1 MTDDRADDDP
11 NDRRGGIFEIDAF
24 AAALRPGDRLLAV
37 DVGTKRLGV
46 AMSDV
51 TRTIASSLETIHR
64 TKFAADAERL
74 LDLAD
79 QHGAGGYVI
88 GLPMNLDGSGS
99 RSAQSAKAFAR
110 NLSRLTYA
118 PILLW
123 DERLSTVAA
132 ERALL
137 EADMSRAKRVEAIDR
152 VAAAIFLQNALDRLA
167 KLSTPPSP

>member
-1 MTDDRADDDP
+1 VLVTDDRP
-11 NDRRGGIFEIDAF
+11 GGIFDIEAF
-24 AAALRPGDRLLAV
+24 AAALRTGDRLLAV
-37 DVGTKRLGV
+37 DVGSKRLGV

-64 TKFAADAERL
+64 TKFVADAERL
-74 LDLAD
+74 LALAD
-79 QHGAGGYVI
+79 EHGAGGYVI

-99 RSAQSAKAFAR
+99 RSAQAAQAFAR
-110 NLSRLTYA
+110 NLARLTYA

-132 ERALL
+132 ERALI

-167 KLSTPPSP
+167 KLRKPPSSE